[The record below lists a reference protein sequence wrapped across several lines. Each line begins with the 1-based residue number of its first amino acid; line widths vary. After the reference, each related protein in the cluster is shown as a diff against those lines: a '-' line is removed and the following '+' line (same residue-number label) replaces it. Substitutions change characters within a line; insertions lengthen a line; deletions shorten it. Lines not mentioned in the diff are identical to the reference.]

1 MSRQVKIIIFSCIL
15 LFSWYYKNY
24 SPELLINKESEA
36 TPKPDPSRWDKYIVK
51 DKDVIETPN
60 SKIKTGNEKL
70 NGDKKS
76 TKRVNF
82 ELRVSKKKL
91 GINQRLKADFVINQ
105 NGDDFSP
112 PSFENFILVG
122 GPNQSVRNSY
132 TDGKKNFSKTFT
144 FFLEPIKTGIIKIGT
159 ASIMF
164 DGKKYNTNPVSI
176 RVLAYEASKE
186 KSKSSKN
193 NSESFDIDSPDI
205 TDVPKTGDSPY
216 DDYFGKGIYR
226 DTKNYFIIH
235 APAKTHVVFILIDNS
250 SGRRIRNEFIR
261 KGEVFTM
268 TKIPYGTYDYMYFTG
283 RNWTNTVTLD
293 KGRIRGGF
301 MDYKSFKNNNQGEDQ
316 LKFKNGYY
324 GSYTIKLLQ
333 TIGGNLKTKNIT
345 EDQFFN

>member
-51 DKDVIETPN
+51 DKDVIEIP
-60 SKIKTGNEKL
+60 
-70 NGDKKS
+70 
-76 TKRVNF
+76 
-82 ELRVSKKKL
+82 
-91 GINQRLKADFVINQ
+91 
-105 NGDDFSP
+105 
-112 PSFENFILVG
+112 
-122 GPNQSVRNSY
+122 
-132 TDGKKNFSKTFT
+132 
-144 FFLEPIKTGIIKIGT
+144 
-159 ASIMF
+159 
-164 DGKKYNTNPVSI
+164 
-176 RVLAYEASKE
+176 
-186 KSKSSKN
+186 KSSED

-316 LKFKNGYY
+316 LKFKNGYDS
-324 GSYTIKLLQ
+324 SYIIKLSQ